1 MVIRQ
6 IYNNKFKITKIIS
19 NKKTDR
25 KVIPFLTTLIG
36 RAVKY
41 GYTYTLSFSD
51 VDLKIQ
57 TEEDFLKAIKTLRF
71 HKNNLDNEEN

>member
-1 MVIRQ
+1 LVIRQ
-6 IYNNKFKITKIIS
+6 IYNNKLKITKIIS
-19 NKKTDR
+19 KKNTDR

-36 RAVKY
+36 RAVKC